1 MLLDL
6 NKFQISHRGLATYS
20 RSTVW
25 RSQEHAPGGPVQPK
39 RCLKTVAHFS
49 DMCALFSTF
58 FREFTGNRQSI
69 GEPIRIGQS
78 TRMCHQGVLSFLYAL
93 LLTTAVCCAEPPIRD
108 PIADYL
114 AMNVPD
120 RIANVGRLLVIKKVE
135 VDMEGNGTND
145 VFVGTWYRNS
155 GPETWLWAGYA
166 PIAGGYSRITPAD
179 SDVLIDFDGIY
190 IGYLPDIGR
199 HGMAQAYSLELNNKD
214 RDQSNMISDLT
225 FYYIEDSRLT
235 QTGTGALDRDDPDQ
249 EAKFEYYFG
258 PGRKLSGTPR
268 IESLTVL
275 ELAQRGYRI
284 PNWRPAPR
292 PAGAN

>member
-1 MLLDL
+1 MEIL
-6 NKFQISHRGLATYS
+6 FT
-20 RSTVW
+20 
-25 RSQEHAPGGPVQPK
+25 
-39 RCLKTVAHFS
+39 TVAPE
-49 DMCALFSTF
+49 L
-58 FREFTGNRQSI
+58 
-69 GEPIRIGQS
+69 
-78 TRMCHQGVLSFLYAL
+78 RMRHQLLRFPNILRCHYYLLACFYLL
-93 LLTTAVCCAEPPIRD
+93 LLTNTATVAEPPIKD

-135 VDMEGNGTND
+135 IDLEGNGKNV

-155 GPETWLWAGYA
+155 GPDTWLWTGYA
-166 PIAGGYSRITPAD
+166 PTTGGYHRITPAD

-190 IGYLPDIGR
+190 VGDLPDIGR

-225 FYYIEDSRLT
+225 FYYIEDGRLT
-235 QTGTGALDRDDPDQ
+235 QTGTGALDRDDPGQ

-258 PGRKLSGTPR
+258 PERKLSGIPT
-268 IESLTVL
+268 IQSLTVL

-284 PNWRPAPR
+284 PVWHPSPAS
-292 PAGAN
+292 GTK